1 MKRLGNLYDKIISL
15 DNLHLADERARKGKL
30 HSYGVKLHD
39 RNKEANLLSLHEAL
53 KAGGSKGHLAGRS
66 FGRTADLIAYYRNL
80 PEGLFHR
87 SPMIR
92 IFASLKHSR
101 RTLIAASK
109 GVAYKRRQIS

>member
-53 KAGGSKGHLAGRS
+53 KAGTY
-66 FGRTADLIAYYRNL
+66 RTSEYSTFRYT
-80 PEGLFHR
+80 
-87 SPMIR
+87 
-92 IFASLKHSR
+92 SLKNARFSVCH
-101 RTLIAASK
+101 TFPTGLYITP
-109 GVAYKRRQIS
+109 